1 MDQEIEVK
9 FLLQDYVSLM
19 QKIADL
25 HLPCSQKRIHEFN
38 LRYDLPDGSLVA
50 QKQVLRLRK
59 DTQARLTFKGPGV
72 MEEDVLLRKEVE
84 VVVSDFET
92 TKRLLEALGYQV
104 VMMYEKYRANYK
116 LDSLV
121 MSVDETPMGLFVEL
135 EGESPAQV
143 RQAALTLGFDWDARI
158 NLSYSALL
166 NLFNQTTGH
175 AFRDLSFEN
184 FADVE
189 GTPSDLGLQ
198 FGDEILGSM

>member
-9 FLLQDYVSLM
+9 FLLKNYAALM

-25 HLPCSQKRIHEFN
+25 QLPCSQERIHEFN

-59 DTQARLTFKGPGV
+59 DTQARLTFKGPGI
-72 MEEDVLLRKEVE
+72 MEEEVLLRKEIE
-84 VVVSDFET
+84 VMVSDFDT

-104 VMMYEKYRANYK
+104 VMMYEKYRANY
-116 LDSLV
+116 LMDSLV
-121 MSVDETPMGLFVEL
+121 LSVDETPFGLFIEL

-143 RQAALTLGFDWDARI
+143 HLAANVFGLDWEQRI

-166 NLFNQTTGH
+166 KQYNQNSGNS
-175 AFRDLSFEN
+175 FRDLSF
-184 FADVE
+184 DVFQGLE
-189 GTPSDLGLQ
+189 VTPQQLGLSYA
-198 FGDEILGSM
+198 DLSE